1 MLMGYKRAIRKF
13 ILFIIGFIYSPV
25 VRDYVEQ
32 GLNSLLTGSTSDVS
46 RLSRLSSAES
56 LDNPLLSALYID
68 PEIITV

>member
-1 MLMGYKRAIRKF
+1 MGCTGVIRKF
-13 ILFIIGFIYSPV
+13 FLLIIGFVYSPA
-25 VRDYVEQ
+25 VREYVEQ

-46 RLSRLSSAES
+46 RLSDAES

>member
-1 MLMGYKRAIRKF
+1 MGCTGVIRKF
-13 ILFIIGFIYSPV
+13 ILLIIGFVYSPA
-25 VRDYVEQ
+25 VREYVEQ

-46 RLSRLSSAES
+46 RLSDAES

>member
-1 MLMGYKRAIRKF
+1 MLMGCIGSIRKL
-13 ILFIIGFIYSPV
+13 ILFAISFIYSPT
-25 VRDYVEQ
+25 VREYVEQ

-46 RLSRLSSAES
+46 RLSSLSDAES

>member
-1 MLMGYKRAIRKF
+1 MGCTGVIRKF
-13 ILFIIGFIYSPV
+13 ILLIIGFVYSPA
-25 VRDYVEQ
+25 VREYVEQ

-46 RLSRLSSAES
+46 RLSNAES

>member
-1 MLMGYKRAIRKF
+1 MLMGCIGAIRKF
-13 ILFIIGFIYSPV
+13 ILFIIGFIYSPA
-25 VRDYVEQ
+25 VREYVEQ

-46 RLSRLSSAES
+46 MLSSLSDAES

>member
-1 MLMGYKRAIRKF
+1 MGCTGVIRKF
-13 ILFIIGFIYSPV
+13 ILLIISFVYSPAI
-25 VRDYVEQ
+25 REYVEQ

-46 RLSRLSSAES
+46 RLSDAES